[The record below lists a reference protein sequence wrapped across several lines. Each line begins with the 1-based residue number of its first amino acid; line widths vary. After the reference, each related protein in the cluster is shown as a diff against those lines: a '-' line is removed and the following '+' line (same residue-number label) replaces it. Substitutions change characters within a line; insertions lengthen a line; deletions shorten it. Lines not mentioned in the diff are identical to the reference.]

1 MAQTIKV
8 ATLAPEGS
16 PWHAIVRDMAA
27 DWSKLSQ
34 GKIHTRIYA
43 GGIAGDEPDMVRK
56 MRIGQLQAALL
67 TGAGLS
73 EIAGEIQA
81 LQMPMLLSSDAELD
95 YMLERMGPQL
105 ETLLQA
111 KGFKVLHW
119 GDAGWVRFFTQKP
132 VVTPADLKPLK
143 LFAWAGET
151 AYMEAWKDAGY
162 NPVSLPANEI
172 HTGLQSG
179 LINAF
184 VAPPIAAL
192 AFQWFG
198 LAKNMT
204 DLRWAP
210 LLGAAVITNQA
221 WQEIPNEFKPGLAKS
236 AAATAARFRDE
247 IRGLSGNAVEV
258 MKKHGLRVHPVP
270 PEIALQWRDSARRG
284 YPKIIGRVVPAKLF
298 AEVEATRNE
307 YHTARK

>member
-1 MAQTIKV
+1 MNLLLSICLIVFALISPTQSMAQTIKL

-27 DWSKLSQ
+27 DWSKVTQ
-34 GKIHTRIYA
+34 GKIQTRIYA
-43 GGIAGDEPDMVRK
+43 GGVAGDEPDMVRK
-56 MRIGQLQAALL
+56 MRVGQLQAALL

-81 LQMPMLLSSDAELD
+81 LQMPMMFSSDGEID
-95 YMLERMGPQL
+95 HMLERMGPQF

-111 KGFKVLHW
+111 RGFKVLHW

-198 LAKNMT
+198 LAKHMT

-210 LLGAAVITNQA
+210 LLGAAVMTNTA
-221 WQEIPNEFKPGLAKS
+221 WQEIPNE
-236 AAATAARFRDE
+236 
-247 IRGLSGNAVEV
+247 
-258 MKKHGLRVHPVP
+258 
-270 PEIALQWRDSARRG
+270 
-284 YPKIIGRVVPAKLF
+284 
-298 AEVEATRNE
+298 
-307 YHTARK
+307 